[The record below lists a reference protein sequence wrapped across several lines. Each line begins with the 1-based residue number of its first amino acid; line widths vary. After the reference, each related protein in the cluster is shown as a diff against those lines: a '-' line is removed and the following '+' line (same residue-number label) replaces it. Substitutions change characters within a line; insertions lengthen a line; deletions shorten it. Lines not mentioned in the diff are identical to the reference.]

1 MRSAAVVAAAGGGER
16 LGAGVPKALCLLAGE
31 PLIVHAVRRL
41 VSAGVESVV
50 VAAPATMVVEIGR
63 TLRPVTDDLP
73 FVVVAGGPTRRQSVA
88 ASLRELPDDA
98 GLVLVHDAARPLVPV
113 GVVTRVLGALRAG
126 ADAVVPAVPVD
137 DTVKE
142 VADGRVVRTVDRL
155 SLRAV
160 QTPQGFSRQLLAR
173 AHAEWR
179 GAEPTDDAAMVEAL
193 GVPVTVVEGAPEA
206 FKITRP
212 LDLRLAEAV
221 LAAQS

>member
-1 MRSAAVVAAAGGGER
+1 MVAAAGGGER
-16 LGAGVPKALCLLAGE
+16 LRAGGPKALCRLAGE

-41 VSAGVESVV
+41 VAAGVDSVV
-50 VAAPATMVVEIGR
+50 VAAPTTTVVDVAR
-63 TLRPVTDDLP
+63 MLRPVTGDLP
-73 FVVVAGGPTRRQSVA
+73 FVVVAGRSTRRQSVA

-113 GVVTRVLGALRAG
+113 ELVTRVLDALRAG
-126 ADAVVPAVPVD
+126 ADAVVPVVPVD

-160 QTPQGFSRQLLAR
+160 QTPQGFARSVLER
-173 AHAEWR
+173 AHCEWR

-193 GVPVTVVEGAPEA
+193 GVPVTVVDGAPEA

-221 LAAQS
+221 LAARTDD